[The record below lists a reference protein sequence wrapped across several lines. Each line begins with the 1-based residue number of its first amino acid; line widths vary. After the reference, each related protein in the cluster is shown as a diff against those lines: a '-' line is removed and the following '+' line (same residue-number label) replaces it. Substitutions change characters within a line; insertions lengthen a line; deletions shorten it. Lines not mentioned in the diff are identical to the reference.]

1 MKIRLELQTSG
12 EFNHYKICLNEE
24 KVGQL
29 CITES
34 SNYIYI
40 DSIMIEQPYRRKGVG
55 GMVIELLK
63 M

>member
-55 GMVIELLK
+55 GDGD
-63 M
+63 